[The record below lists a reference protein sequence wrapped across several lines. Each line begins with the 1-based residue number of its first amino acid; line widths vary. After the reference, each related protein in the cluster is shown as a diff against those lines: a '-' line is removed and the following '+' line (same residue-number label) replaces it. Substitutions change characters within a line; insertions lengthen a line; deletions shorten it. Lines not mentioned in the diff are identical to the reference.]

1 MKLTLIFIVIA
12 LGAATVLVA
21 NSGGFITPWAAVG
34 SFSMEPT
41 MEVGTLVILCP
52 VHVGSLLNNIVVY
65 LHDGEYIV
73 HRVIYV
79 GNGFVETKGDA
90 NPVRDPWLTPF
101 NEVEGMVCLAIP
113 YWGLFSL
120 MIRNIA
126 TLLVFAML
134 TVAMYSILATMESS
148 LKRGKGGSSHGRS
161 HRKTRGGRGVSS

>member
-1 MKLTLIFIVIA
+1 MKLALIFIVIA
-12 LGAATVLVA
+12 LGVATILVA

-52 VHVGSLLNNIVVY
+52 VHVGALLNNIVVY
-65 LHDGEYIV
+65 YHDGEYIV

-79 GNGFVETKGDA
+79 GNGYIETKGDA

-101 NEVEGMVCLAIP
+101 NEVAGTVCLAIP

-120 MIRNIA
+120 MIRNMA
-126 TLLVFAML
+126 TLLIFAAI

-148 LKRGKGGSSHGRS
+148 LKREKGDSSHGRS
-161 HRKTRGGRGVSS
+161 HRKTRGRGGAGS